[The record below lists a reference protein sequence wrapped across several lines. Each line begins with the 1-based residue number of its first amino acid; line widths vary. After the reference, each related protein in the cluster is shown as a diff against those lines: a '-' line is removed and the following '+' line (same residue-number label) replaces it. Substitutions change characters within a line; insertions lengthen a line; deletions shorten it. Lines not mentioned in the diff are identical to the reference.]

1 MDRLEWLVIYVSYS
15 TAVSST
21 WSNESNV
28 VNIKRHNG
36 RGNNFI
42 VRCNFSK
49 KRHDYKNKTRFCL
62 NKRYFSS

>member
-21 WSNESNV
+21 WSNESNI

-36 RGNNFI
+36 RGNNFN

-49 KRHDYKNKTRFCL
+49 KRHKTRFCL
-62 NKRYFSS
+62 NKHYFSS